1 MIKVMIVDDQEL
13 IRQSLKIV
21 LGVNSDM
28 EVVCMTGDGDETLR
42 KLREM
47 RPESRPDVIL
57 MDIRMPVMD
66 GVECTALI
74 KKNYPD
80 IKVIALT
87 TFDDNEFIFRTVQT
101 GGAMLNPTVANTV
114 IRQFSTMAQNI
125 VSPELSDLNTDEIT
139 KSEWYIIQAVARG
152 MSNKEIAETLWLSQ
166 GTVRNSISSILN
178 KLHLRDRTQLAI
190 WAIQTGVVNKD
201 LFDI

>member
-28 EVVCMTGDGDETLR
+28 EVVCMAGDGDETLR

-57 MDIRMPVMD
+57 MDIRMPVTD

-74 KKNYPD
+74 
-80 IKVIALT
+80 
-87 TFDDNEFIFRTVQT
+87 
-101 GGAMLNPTVANTV
+101 
-114 IRQFSTMAQNI
+114 
-125 VSPELSDLNTDEIT
+125 
-139 KSEWYIIQAVARG
+139 
-152 MSNKEIAETLWLSQ
+152 
-166 GTVRNSISSILN
+166 
-178 KLHLRDRTQLAI
+178 
-190 WAIQTGVVNKD
+190 
-201 LFDI
+201 